1 MTTMQRHV
9 LSEEARLQV
18 AVVAGATERAN
29 RPRFLLVLGAVLLAA
44 ALVYAGV
51 QAQALGSARAGV
63 RREEE
68 KVRRIDALVAE
79 LRAAHAAQQLDA
91 LPPDPL
97 TTNKLENLGKSLG
110 LPQSLRITEQ
120 GVSAGAPGF
129 TKRTYKTSF
138 NTSDVGYVLEWLV
151 QATGENTVGLTGI
164 EVNQIRLRPQHRNN
178 AGWNVEV
185 ILTRIE
191 RGS

>member
-1 MTTMQRHV
+1 MTTQRHH
-9 LSEEARLQV
+9 LSEESRLQV
-18 AVVAGATERAN
+18 AVVAGATERSN
-29 RPRFLLVLGAVLLAA
+29 RPRFLLVLGAILLAA
-44 ALVYAGV
+44 ALVYTGV
-51 QAQALGSARAGV
+51 QAQALGSARAEI
-63 RREEE
+63 RRQEE
-68 KVRRIDALVAE
+68 KVRKIDALVAE
-79 LRAAHAAQQLDA
+79 LRTAHAAQQLDA

-129 TKRTYKTSF
+129 TKRTYTANF
-138 NTSDVGYVLEWLV
+138 NTPDVGYVLEWLV

-164 EVNQIRLRPQHRNN
+164 EINQIRLRPQHNN
-178 AGWNVEV
+178 NSGWNVEV
-185 ILTRIE
+185 ILARIE